1 MEPKTTEDLKLEL
14 MQSNSIDS
22 YIKDNQA
29 LFLDTGVAKPL
40 EALCEK
46 HPVPKNA
53 LARRAGMSEVY
64 LHQVLSGRRNPSRDR
79 LLCLCAVL
87 EASLDEAQMLL
98 RQCGCAQ
105 LDPKIKRDA
114 IVSHGIIHRTPLE
127 EINDKLFEENEKT
140 LY

>member
-22 YIKDNQA
+22 YIKDNQT
-29 LFLDTGVAKPL
+29 LFLDTGVAKAL
-40 EALCEK
+40 ESLCEK
-46 HPVPKNA
+46 HPVSKNA

-64 LHQVLSGRRNPSRDR
+64 LRQVLSGRRNPSRDR

-87 EASLDEAQMLL
+87 EASLDEVQTLL
-98 RQCGCAQ
+98 RQCGCAP
-105 LDPKIKRDA
+105 LDPKLKRDA
-114 IVSHGIIHRTPLE
+114 IISHGLLHCTPLE

>member
-1 MEPKTTEDLKLEL
+1 MEQKSTEDLNLEL
-14 MQSNSIDS
+14 MQNNSIDS

-29 LFLDTGVAKPL
+29 LFLDKGVGETLSELWK
-40 EALCEK
+40 K
-46 HPVPKNA
+46 SSISKIA

-64 LHQVLSGRRNPSRDR
+64 LHQVFSGRRSPSRDR

-87 EASLDEAQMLL
+87 EASLDETQMLL
-98 RQCGCAQ
+98 RQAGYAP

-114 IVSHGIIHRTPLE
+114 IISHGILHRTPLE
-127 EINDKLFEENEKT
+127 AVNDKLFEENEKT

>member
-29 LFLDTGVAKPL
+29 LFLNTGVA
-40 EALCEK
+40 EALGKLCEK

-87 EASLDEAQMLL
+87 EASLDEVQTLL
-98 RQCGCAQ
+98 RQCGYAQ
-105 LDPKIKRDA
+105 LDPKVKRDA
-114 IVSHGIIHRTPLE
+114 IVSHGILHRTPLE

>member
-29 LFLDTGVAKPL
+29 LFLDAGVA
-40 EALCEK
+40 EALGRLCERRS
-46 HPVPKNA
+46 VAKNA

-64 LHQVLSGRRNPSRDR
+64 LRQVLSGRRTPSRDR

-87 EASLDEAQMLL
+87 EASLDEVQTLL
-98 RQCGCAQ
+98 RQCGCAR
-105 LDPKIKRDA
+105 LDPKLTRAAVI
-114 IVSHGIIHRTPLE
+114 SHGILHHTPLE
-127 EINDKLFEENEKT
+127 EINDTLFEENEKT

>member
-29 LFLDTGVAKPL
+29 LFLDTGIAETL
-40 EALCEK
+40 GRLCEK
-46 HPVPKNA
+46 HPVAKNA

-64 LHQVLSGRRNPSRDR
+64 LRQVLSGRRTPSRDR

-87 EASLDEAQMLL
+87 EASLDEVQTLL
-98 RQCGCAQ
+98 RQCGCAP
-105 LDPKIKRDA
+105 LDPKLKRDA
-114 IVSHGIIHRTPLE
+114 IIIHGILHHTALE
-127 EINDKLFEENEKT
+127 EINDKLFDENEKT